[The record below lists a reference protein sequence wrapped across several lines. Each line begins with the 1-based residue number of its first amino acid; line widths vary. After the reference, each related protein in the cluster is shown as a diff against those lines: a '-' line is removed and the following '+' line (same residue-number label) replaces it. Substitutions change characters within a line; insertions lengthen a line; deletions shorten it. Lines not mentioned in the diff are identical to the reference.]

1 MASEGVQVWLEWAS
15 IVILI
20 GFSGLFS
27 GLNLGLMVLDKVG
40 LEIVMSS
47 ENKKHVSAAQKIK
60 PLRDR
65 GNWLL
70 CTLLLGNVAV
80 NAALSILLADKTD
93 GTIGFI
99 VSTAVIVIF
108 GEIIPQAICSRFALE
123 VGSKTIW
130 IVWIFMI
137 CLAPIAYPISYIL
150 DWVLGEELGTIYSNK
165 ELSKLVDI
173 TAKYRPHSM
182 DNDTASMLKG
192 ALQLNNKRVCDIYTE
207 MKNVYWLLETELLTF
222 DVLTKIFKLGHSR
235 IPVFRINENN
245 QLPYCIGLSYVK
257 YLILVDPDDNIPI
270 TKILQTFDN
279 HHHPIDM
286 VKYII
291 NSIFMEC
298 M

>member
-1 MASEGVQVWLEWAS
+1 MDDSVLIPLEWLA
-15 IVILI
+15 IVVLAI
-20 GFSGLFS
+20 FSGLFS
-27 GLNLGLMVLDKVG
+27 GLNLGLMSLDTIG

-47 ENKKHVSAAQKIK
+47 DNKSHVSAARKIQ
-60 PLRDR
+60 PLRNR

-108 GEIIPQAICSRFALE
+108 GEIIPQAICSRHALAI
-123 VGSKTIW
+123 GAKTTW

-137 CLAPIAYPISYIL
+137 LLAPMAWPISYIL
-150 DWVLGEELGTIYSNK
+150 DWLLGEELGVIYSNK
-165 ELSKLVDI
+165 ELTKLVDI
-173 TAKYRPHSM
+173 THKYRPHSM

-192 ALQLNNKRVCDIYTE
+192 ALQLNNKCVSDIYTE
-207 MKNVYWLLETELLTF
+207 MNNVYWLLETELLTF